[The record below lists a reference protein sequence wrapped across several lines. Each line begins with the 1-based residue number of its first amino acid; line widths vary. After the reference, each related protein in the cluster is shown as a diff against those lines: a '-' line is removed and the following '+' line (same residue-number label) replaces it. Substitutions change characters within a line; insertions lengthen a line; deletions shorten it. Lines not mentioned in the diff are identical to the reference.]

1 MTEHAFFTVEKH
13 SFKGLGIGNYGIRYT
28 PEPTRNEAGDVTAFG
43 LSFFCLLGTDML
55 ADEETTLAELTVKLN
70 RPAFLQHG
78 PYIANSDHA
87 VLNSRLL
94 DAASHHYEGGGRLE
108 TWEILEAFLQGQMTA
123 EETIL
128 ELEEGEGDL

>member
-28 PEPTRNEAGDVTAFG
+28 PEPTRNEAGDVTAYG

-55 ADEETTLAELTVKLN
+55 VEEETTLAELTVKLN

-78 PYIANSDHA
+78 PYISKPDHA
-87 VLNSRLL
+87 ALNSRLL
-94 DAASHHYEGGGRLE
+94 DAASHYYACNGGAE
-108 TWEILEAFLQGQMTA
+108 TWEILEAFFQGLATA
-123 EETIL
+123 EETTL
-128 ELEEGEGDL
+128 ELEEGEGDR